1 MSGKIYTRS
10 GDKGTTGLFDGTRV
24 SKTDPRIEAL
34 GDLDEVNSTIGL
46 LRSKLSVEHHWQDGL
61 YRIQKE
67 LMDSMSHVATPSSSP
82 RENKLPLPEDSEKWL
97 EDWMDAIEEEISS
110 PSEYF
115 LLPGGDEI
123 SSLCHVVRTQMRRA
137 ERRLL
142 ALHGNDAVPS
152 CILIFVNRLSDLF
165 FKLAREHMDKAELA
179 EERWHLF
186 RYKKIKKS

>member
-1 MSGKIYTRS
+1 MAGKIYTRS
-10 GDKGTTGLFDGTRV
+10 GDKGTTGLYDGTRV
-24 SKTDPRIEAL
+24 PKTDARIEAL

-46 LRSKLSVEHHWQDGL
+46 LRSKLDVDHAWQDGL

-67 LMDSMSHVATPSSSP
+67 MMDSMSHVATPSTSP
-82 RENKLPLPEDSEKWL
+82 RANKLPLPEDSEKWL
-97 EDWMDAIEEEISS
+97 EDWMDAIEEDISS

-142 ALHGNDAVPS
+142 ALHQQDPVPQ
-152 CILIFVNRLSDLF
+152 CILIFINRLSDLF
-165 FKLAREHMDKAELA
+165 FKLSREHMDKSEIE

-186 RYKKIKKS
+186 RYKRIKKT